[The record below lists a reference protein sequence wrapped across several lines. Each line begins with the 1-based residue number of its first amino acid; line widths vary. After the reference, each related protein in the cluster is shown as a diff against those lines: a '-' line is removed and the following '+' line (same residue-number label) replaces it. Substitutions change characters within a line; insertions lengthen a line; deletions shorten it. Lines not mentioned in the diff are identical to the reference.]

1 MRAVLPLLLC
11 LAGPAL
17 AGPGPAEPPAGK
29 PAPVIGCASLAN
41 YRLLMRQA
49 GDAAGAAA
57 LLADPKADHLGC
69 GPISPAAVTGISD
82 HVALDGQAYECLGL
96 QSTGVCQWVT
106 AGSLT
111 AASRSGTSVRPD
123 PKNREQSKKK

>member
-1 MRAVLPLLLC
+1 MRAALTLLLC

-17 AGPGPAEPPAGK
+17 ADPAAAK
-29 PAPVIGCASLAN
+29 KHAPVIGCASLAN
-41 YRLLMRQA
+41 YRLLMRQT
-49 GDAAGAAA
+49 GGGAGAVA

-69 GPISPAAVTGISD
+69 GAIAPESVTGISD

-106 AGSLT
+106 AGALAP
-111 AASRSGTSVRPD
+111 AAARKGEAAKT
-123 PKNREQSKKK
+123 PKEKGRH

>member
-17 AGPGPAEPPAGK
+17 AQSTAAKKPP
-29 PAPVIGCASLAN
+29 PVIGCASLAN
-41 YRLLMRQA
+41 YRLLMRQT
-49 GDAAGAAA
+49 GDAAAAAA

-69 GPISPAAVTGISD
+69 GAITPESVTGISD

-106 AGSLT
+106 AGALVP
-111 AASRSGTSVRPD
+111 AAVPRKGEA
-123 PKNREQSKKK
+123 PKASKEKGRH